1 MTGEILSPH
10 EEAAIVAQAHA
21 MNRRLEAN
29 VFTSP
34 LKAALVG
41 GIGGAA
47 FALVTKRDVART
59 AAVVATVSAVLAS
72 SHRFWYSAGW
82 ACGFCSGMGE
92 GEGR

>member
-1 MTGEILSPH
+1 MNGILSPH
-10 EEAAIVAQAHA
+10 EEAVIVAQARA
-21 MNRRLEAN
+21 MSRRLESS

-41 GIGGAA
+41 GLGGAA
-47 FALVTKRDVART
+47 FALATKRDVART
-59 AAVVATVSAVLAS
+59 MAAVAVASAVLAS

-92 GEGR
+92 GKEI

>member
-1 MTGEILSPH
+1 MNVVLSPRD
-10 EEAAIVAQAHA
+10 EAVIVAQAHA
-21 MNRRLEAN
+21 MNQRLEAN

-47 FALVTKRDVART
+47 FAFATKRDVART
-59 AAVVATVSAVLAS
+59 AATVAAVSAVLAS

-92 GEGR
+92 GKEI